1 MEKIL
6 ELAMKKAPAAEVIR
20 VDSQSTPVEFKAGKL
35 SLVSTRHTTGWGLR
49 VIVDGHIGFS
59 STTNISQRQ
68 NLVENALLSAN
79 FGQEATFEFPT
90 SSPAT
95 VPTVDSQLVSLPM
108 EEMIEQGQRAVVGI
122 AEKRPE
128 VFSELMLSKLVF
140 NLRII
145 NSAGL
150 DIAFQKTNLA
160 MEITGLI
167 VRDGLLWVTESWHGG
182 KLAWQTDRMVADLLQ
197 KLDLAKRTCSLPT
210 TRLPVLFAAQA
221 LPNLL
226 MGVEMG
232 VNGKNVQKGSSPL
245 CGRLDEQLM
254 DRRITIVDD
263 ATLPYGVASYPFD
276 GEGVPSRRT
285 VLIEKGVLR
294 GYLYDLQTA
303 GLMKTASTGHGDR
316 GFDSLPSPTASN
328 LLVEKGDKT
337 LEQMVAEI
345 SQGLIVYSVLGG
357 GQSNLLAGDFSLN
370 ADLAYKIDGGE
381 IIGRVKD
388 TMISGNI
395 YEACREITAIGQDQR
410 QVDNYMLP
418 AIAFTGL
425 DVSSTV

>member
-108 EEMIEQGQRAVVGI
+108 EEMIEQGRRAVAGI

-128 VFSELMLSKLVF
+128 VFSEIMLTKLVF

-160 MEITGLI
+160 MEITGL
-167 VRDGLLWVTESWHGG
+167 
-182 KLAWQTDRMVADLLQ
+182 
-197 KLDLAKRTCSLPT
+197 
-210 TRLPVLFAAQA
+210 
-221 LPNLL
+221 
-226 MGVEMG
+226 
-232 VNGKNVQKGSSPL
+232 
-245 CGRLDEQLM
+245 
-254 DRRITIVDD
+254 
-263 ATLPYGVASYPFD
+263 
-276 GEGVPSRRT
+276 
-285 VLIEKGVLR
+285 
-294 GYLYDLQTA
+294 
-303 GLMKTASTGHGDR
+303 
-316 GFDSLPSPTASN
+316 
-328 LLVEKGDKT
+328 
-337 LEQMVAEI
+337 
-345 SQGLIVYSVLGG
+345 
-357 GQSNLLAGDFSLN
+357 
-370 ADLAYKIDGGE
+370 
-381 IIGRVKD
+381 
-388 TMISGNI
+388 
-395 YEACREITAIGQDQR
+395 
-410 QVDNYMLP
+410 
-418 AIAFTGL
+418 
-425 DVSSTV
+425 